1 MTVRFSKAPERTADG
16 GRKYPARELIH
27 IPLDGGIHELA
38 RPATDEDR
46 RRYPQEYAA
55 AHPEAKP
62 VAESKPEGQSPLGRV
77 FGKRK

>member
-1 MTVRFSKAPERTADG
+1 MSVRFSIQPAREASG
-16 GRKYPARELIH
+16 GRKYPERVLFH
-27 IPLDGGIHELA
+27 LPTDGGIHEVV

-55 AHPEAKP
+55 AHPEVKL
-62 VAESKPEGQSPLGRV
+62 VAEGKPESQSPLGRV